1 MPTIGFLS
9 GRSPAEAAH
18 LLGAFR
24 QGLNETG
31 YVEGKNVGIE
41 FRWAEGDYNRLP
53 ALASDL
59 VRRDVAILV
68 ATGGPRSVLAAKAA
82 TSTIPIVFTMGGDP
96 VEAGVVK
103 SLAHPGGNANRG
115 KQCGGQHNRQRQ
127 AGQWTPSRRGSE
139 IVQRDDVGCALCSRE
154 QGSHAPA
161 QRARCASNDFDRVI
175 AGSCGLVAW
184 PGQKNVLAFR
194 HQLRQRRVP
203 ALEAHVA

>member
-1 MPTIGFLS
+1 MLGGVAMAWPFAVRAQAPAMPAIGFLS
-9 GRSPAEAAH
+9 GRSPDEAAH

-59 VRRDVAILV
+59 VRRGVAILV

-96 VEAGVVK
+96 VEAGVVA
-103 SLAHPGGNANRG
+103 SLAHPGGNATGVSFLGLEVMAKRLELLHELVP
-115 KQCGGQHNRQRQ
+115 K
-127 AGQWTPSRRGSE
+127 AT
-139 IVQRDDVGCALCSRE
+139 
-154 QGSHAPA
+154 
-161 QRARCASNDFDRVI
+161 VI
-175 AGSCGLVAW
+175 A
-184 PGQKNVLAFR
+184 FT
-194 HQLRQRRVP
+194 
-203 ALEAHVA
+203 